1 MATVWAYREG
11 AFSRTAS
18 TGWNHTINFT
28 SPSDLA
34 AQMDAAGL
42 RRRVQRLVILAHGDR
57 PGQLL
62 MEGTRRGA
70 TSAAVIGRLYAP
82 FLQSDAMLILMACI
96 AGARDDGS
104 LFLRRLS
111 TELRGRVIVGFSAYG
126 VIDSSFG
133 AALNPGN
140 VQAAPGQRPV
150 PGARLYP
157 WSPWA
162 KWAHED
168 MIVRLPADEQENNAA
183 HRCANPRCQGHV
195 AAPLH
200 GRVPTLPHCQY
211 RDWGRTSV
219 LLRLNP

>member
-34 AQMDAAGL
+34 GQMDAAGL
-42 RRRVQRLVILAHGDR
+42 RGRVQRLVILAHGDR

-62 MEGTRRGA
+62 MEGTRHGA

-82 FLQSDAMLILMACI
+82 FLQSNAMLILMACI
-96 AGARDDGS
+96 AGAGDDGS

-133 AALNPGN
+133 GALNPGN

-150 PGARLYP
+150 PGARLQP

-162 KWAHED
+162 KWAHQD
-168 MIVRLPADEQENNAA
+168 MIVRLPANEQESNAGR
-183 HRCANPRCQGHV
+183 RCANPSCPGHA
-195 AAPLH
+195 AAPPL
-200 GRVPTLPHCQY
+200 GRVPTLSHCRY
-211 RDWGRTSV
+211 KDWGHVPV
-219 LLRLNP
+219 LINLNP

>member
-18 TGWNHTINFT
+18 TGWSHTINFT

-34 AQMDAAGL
+34 TQMDAASL
-42 RRRVQRLVILAHGDR
+42 RGRVQRLVILAHGNR

-62 MEGTRRGA
+62 MEGTRLGA

-82 FLQSDAMLILMACI
+82 FLRSDAMLVLMACI
-96 AGARDDGS
+96 AGAGDDGS

-133 AALNPGN
+133 GALNPGN

-150 PGARLYP
+150 SGARLEP

-168 MIVRLPADEQENNAA
+168 VIVRLPADEQESNAG
-183 HRCANPRCQGHV
+183 HRCANPNCRGH
-195 AAPLH
+195 AATPAR

-211 RDWGRTSV
+211 SDWGHAAV
-219 LLRLNP
+219 LTGLNP